1 MSEYVGSWLGKGATP
16 PKEKGEGR
24 TNNISLPTNRI
35 EFCSVTKFYLS
46 FKRELTFTG
55 GNPLRKYVPR
65 TGSEISRSL
74 KINSFQRLKVVTIK

>member
-1 MSEYVGSWLGKGATP
+1 MSEYVGSWLGKGVTP

-55 GNPLRKYVPR
+55 RKIP
-65 TGSEISRSL
+65 SENTCHVLVQESHVLL
-74 KINSFQRLKVVTIK
+74 KLAAFNA